1 VQLPDLLAPFITRLD
16 TLGVSYMIT
25 GSIAGILYA
34 EPRMTH
40 DVDIVIDLP
49 ASKVGDFVRAF
60 PLEHFYCPPE
70 EVLAIEVKRRH
81 RGHCNVI
88 DHDTGF
94 KADIYIAYDELH
106 RWALSRVRRLEVDT
120 VTLPVA
126 PPEYVMIRKLEYLR
140 EGGSDKHVRDLRSM
154 LEVSGDQL
162 DREFLA
168 GEITKRGLDA
178 TWVRVTAE
186 V

>member
-1 VQLPDLLAPFITRLD
+1 MQLPDLLAPFVTRLD
-16 TLGVSYMIT
+16 ALGVPFMIT
-25 GSIAGILYA
+25 GSTAGIVYA

-49 ASKVGDFVRAF
+49 VSKVEEFVRAF

-94 KADIYIAYDELH
+94 KADIYMAYDELH
-106 RWALSRVRRLEVDT
+106 RWALARVKRLQVDNLS
-120 VTLPVA
+120 LPVA
-126 PPEYVMIRKLEYLR
+126 PPEYVVIRKLEYLR
-140 EGGSDKHVRDLRSM
+140 EGGSEKHVRDIRSM

-168 GEITKRGLDA
+168 AEIAKRGLDT
-178 TWVRVTAE
+178 TWAWVTSPS
-186 V
+186 